1 MPNEEQ
7 FQFTNRIEMQIG
19 SVEYQVETA
28 TAAESLAIKLSLV
41 TIARGSC
48 SMYIKSG
55 KGTATSG
62 FCGTLKIPMDRN
74 VIEAKVELSHMLF
87 SRLIERISETAAR
100 RVTATFEIN
109 KTLTL
114 DHDGCLIIDDSTEA
128 LIENLTW
135 TFGLR

>member
-1 MPNEEQ
+1 
-7 FQFTNRIEMQIG
+7 
-19 SVEYQVETA
+19 
-28 TAAESLAIKLSLV
+28 
-41 TIARGSC
+41 
-48 SMYIKSG
+48 
-55 KGTATSG
+55 
-62 FCGTLKIPMDRN
+62 
-74 VIEAKVELSHMLF
+74 MLF
-87 SRLIERISETAAR
+87 NRLIKRIAETAAR

>member
-1 MPNEEQ
+1 MSDQEQ
-7 FQFTNRIEMQIG
+7 FQLTNRIEMQIG
-19 SVEYQVETA
+19 SVEYQVETS

-48 SMYIKSG
+48 LMYIKSG
-55 KGTATSG
+55 TATPE
-62 FCGTLKIPMDRN
+62 FCGALKIPLERN
-74 VIEAKVELSHMLF
+74 VIEATIEMPEMLF
-87 SRLIERISETAAR
+87 DRLIKRITETAER
-100 RVTATFEIN
+100 RVTATVEIN

-114 DHDGCLIIDDSTEA
+114 DHEGCLIIGDTTEA

>member
-1 MPNEEQ
+1 MSDQEQ
-7 FQFTNRIEMQIG
+7 FQLTNCIEMQIG
-19 SVEYQVETA
+19 SVEYQVETS

-48 SMYIKSG
+48 LMYVTSS
-55 KGTATSG
+55 TTTSG
-62 FCGTLKIPMDRN
+62 FCGTLKIPLDRN
-74 VIEAKVELSHMLF
+74 VIEARLEISHLLF
-87 SRLIERISETAAR
+87 NRLVKRIAETAAR
-100 RVTATFEIN
+100 RVTATVEIN

-114 DHDGCLIIDDSTEA
+114 DHDGCLIIGDATEA

>member
-1 MPNEEQ
+1 MSDQEQ
-7 FQFTNRIEMQIG
+7 FQLTNRIEMQIG
-19 SVEYQVETA
+19 SVEYQVETS

-48 SMYIKSG
+48 LMYVTSS
-55 KGTATSG
+55 TTTSG
-62 FCGTLKIPMDRN
+62 FCGTLKIPLDRN
-74 VIEAKVELSHMLF
+74 VIEARVEMSHMLF
-87 SRLIERISETAAR
+87 NRLIKRIAETAVR
-100 RVTATFEIN
+100 RVTATVEID

-114 DHDGCLIIDDSTEA
+114 DHDGFLIIGDSTEA

>member
-1 MPNEEQ
+1 MSDQEQ
-7 FQFTNRIEMQIG
+7 FQLTNRIEMQIG
-19 SVEYQVETA
+19 SVEYQVETS

-48 SMYIKSG
+48 LMSIKPS
-55 KGTATSG
+55 TATSG
-62 FCGTLKIPMDRN
+62 FCGTLKILLDRN
-74 VIEAKVELSHMLF
+74 VIEARVEMSQILF
-87 SRLIERISETAAR
+87 DRLIKHITETAER
-100 RVTATFEIN
+100 RVTATVEID

-114 DHDGCLIIDDSTEA
+114 DHEGCLIIGDTTET

>member
-1 MPNEEQ
+1 
-7 FQFTNRIEMQIG
+7 MQIG
-19 SVEYQVETA
+19 SVEYQVETS

-48 SMYIKSG
+48 LMYIKSS
-55 KGTATSG
+55 AVTSS
-62 FCGTLKIPMDRN
+62 FCGTLKIPLDRN
-74 VIEAKVELSHMLF
+74 VIEARVEMSHMLF
-87 SRLIERISETAAR
+87 NRLIKRIAETAAR

>member
-1 MPNEEQ
+1 MSDQEQ
-7 FQFTNRIEMQIG
+7 FQLTNRIEMQIG
-19 SVEYQVETA
+19 SVEYQVETS

-48 SMYIKSG
+48 LLYIKSSA
-55 KGTATSG
+55 ATSG
-62 FCGTLKIPMDRN
+62 FCGALKIPLDRN
-74 VIEAKVELSHMLF
+74 VIEARVEMSYMLF
-87 SRLIERISETAAR
+87 NRLIKQIAETAAR
-100 RVTATFEIN
+100 RVTATVEIN

-114 DHDGCLIIDDSTEA
+114 DHDGCLIINDSTEA

>member
-1 MPNEEQ
+1 
-7 FQFTNRIEMQIG
+7 MQMG
-19 SVEYQVETA
+19 SVEYQVETS
-28 TAAESLAIKLSLV
+28 TAVESLAIKLSLV

-48 SMYIKSG
+48 LMYVTSS
-55 KGTATSG
+55 TTTSG
-62 FCGTLKIPMDRN
+62 FCGTLKIPLDRN
-74 VIEAKVELSHMLF
+74 VIEARVEMSDMLF
-87 SRLIERISETAAR
+87 NRLIKRIVETAAR